1 MVVSILRAGPLFRWI
16 AVVGNRANG
25 DVATTWDEA
34 LEAATRAVEQM
45 KGQKRRDAMKGPWRP
60 PRHKKSRNKRPA
72 LNLII
77 HHAIN
82 LIQVF

>member
-1 MVVSILRAGPLFRWI
+1 MVVSILRVGPLFRWI

-45 KGQKRRDAMKGPWRP
+45 KERRKEGGYERILEAVKT
-60 PRHKKSRNKRPA
+60 
-72 LNLII
+72 
-77 HHAIN
+77 
-82 LIQVF
+82 